1 MLPLPLLLL
10 YIGSAASALLAALA
24 PGGCRRPFPAAAQ
37 MSAAERAPA
46 LAVLAAL
53 RGATAAWMFL
63 GSRKGE

>member
-10 YIGSAASALLAALA
+10 HTGSAASALLPALA
-24 PGGCRRPFPAAAQ
+24 AGGCTPPFPAAAQ
-37 MSAAERAPA
+37 MSAAAKAPA

-53 RGATAAWMFL
+53 CGATAAWMFL